1 MYIEALQ
8 TFVTV
13 AEEKNFTRAGE
24 KLLLSQ
30 PSVSLHIKNLE
41 SEFQTKL
48 FDRSP
53 KHLNITPSG
62 KILYER
68 AKQILKLY
76 AKTRDEIYDYHKT
89 MKGTLKIGASYTI
102 GEYVLPAVLPE
113 FNKSY
118 PDIDIEINIDNTENI
133 SKSVGLL
140 QYDIGLIE
148 GRATEKD
155 LVVQPFMEDE
165 MVIVVPKRCE
175 NQWRQQAGLE
185 ELQNLTWIAREK
197 GSGTRVYMDHIL
209 RSYGIRPKQLITI
222 SSNHGVKEAV
232 INGAGASI
240 LSLWVVKDAVENDKL
255 AIVHLQD
262 LKFTRMFFYVL
273 SPHIERP
280 KAAEAFFEILT
291 KQSSTAKKG
300 K

>member
-13 AEEKNFTRAGE
+13 VEEKNFTRAGE

-76 AKTRDEIYDYHKT
+76 TKTKEEIYDYYKT
-89 MKGTLKIGASYTI
+89 IKGTLKIGASYTI
-102 GEYVLPAVLPE
+102 GEYVLPALLPE
-113 FNKSY
+113 FHEKY
-118 PDIDIEINIDNTENI
+118 PDIELEINIDNTENI
-133 SKSVGLL
+133 SKSVRLL
-140 QYDIGLIE
+140 QNDIGLIE
-148 GRATEKD
+148 GRTNEKD
-155 LVVQPFMEDE
+155 LDIHPFMEDE
-165 MVIVVPKRCE
+165 MVIVVPERYYR
-175 NQWRQQAGLE
+175 QWHKPVTFE
-185 ELQNLTWIAREK
+185 DLQDLTWIAREK

-209 RSYGIRPKQLITI
+209 RSYGIRTKQLITI

-232 INGAGASI
+232 INGVGASI
-240 LSLWVVKDAVENDKL
+240 LSLWVVKDAIQNHQL
-255 AIVHLQD
+255 NIVHLKD
-262 LKFTRMFFYVL
+262 LNFTRMFSYVL
-273 SPHIERP
+273 SPHIEHT
-280 KAAEAFFEILT
+280 KAAEAFLEILT
-291 KQSSTAKKG
+291 KKESHKN
-300 K
+300 